1 MNQILIFDGPDFND
15 KCQCHLND
23 RSEQKLWILPVP
35 QVKPPGCRDKPSG
48 QAHFLMLPGPGR
60 QMWEQPP
67 LPLVQALDPVTDQ
80 SKLSDNTGNTIANH

>member
-1 MNQILIFDGPDFND
+1 M
-15 KCQCHLND
+15 ND
-23 RSEQKLWILPVP
+23 RSEQKLWVTLPVP

-80 SKLSDNTGNTIANH
+80 SKLSDNTCNPTANY